1 MREKLTI
8 ESRKVGDVGIFEL
21 KGTITLGEGD
31 VVLKKTIQDS
41 LKAGDKKIL
50 LNLDKVKYMDSSGIG
65 ELVACYTSVTNRGGQ
80 LKLLNLKSRI
90 LELLQVTQLLQ
101 VFEAYDEEAEAL
113 QSFGE

>member
-8 ESRKVGDVGIFEL
+8 ESRKVGDVGILEL

-31 VVLKKTIQDS
+31 VVLKKAIQEL
-41 LKAGDKKIL
+41 LKADDKKIL
-50 LNLDKVKYMDSSGIG
+50 LDLDKVKYMDSSGIG

-101 VFEAYDEEAEAL
+101 VFEAYDEEEEAL
-113 QSFGE
+113 QSFKD

>member
-8 ESRKVGDVGIFEL
+8 GSRKVGDVSIFEL

-31 VVLKKTIQDS
+31 VVLKKAIQES
-41 LKAGDKKIL
+41 LKDGDKKIL
-50 LNLDKVKYMDSSGIG
+50 LDLDKVKYMDSSGIG

-101 VFEAYDEEAEAL
+101 VFQAYDEEGEAL
-113 QSFGE
+113 ESFSD